1 MMLTSQRSSYD
12 HPPASHIRVST
23 KSLQAGFGRGVRTV
37 HSIAIVAGDEQFVLN
52 DSETSNLQLVLGAA
66 KSLSKLTDMEVEL
79 PSGEFT
85 HWESM

>member
-1 MMLTSQRSSYD
+1 
-12 HPPASHIRVST
+12 
-23 KSLQAGFGRGVRTV
+23 VRTV